1 MDRTALVT
9 GGGTGVGRAVAV
21 ALTRDGFR
29 VAIAGRREDKLR
41 ETAALAE
48 GIQLRAADVAD
59 AAAARDLVQWAA
71 AQLGSIGVLVQCA
84 GINIRRRA
92 IAELDVADWD
102 RVMKVNA
109 SSAFYCI
116 AAVLPQMRER
126 RDGLIVNISS
136 VAGKR
141 ASPLGGAAYSASK
154 FAMTAL
160 GTCVGLEEGRNG
172 IRVTNIYPGEIDTP
186 ILDARPVP
194 VTAEHRAAILQ
205 PDDVAAVVLML
216 AHLDRRAHVPELVIK
231 PTIQS
236 YA

>member
-21 ALTRDGFR
+21 ALARDGFR
-29 VAIAGRREDKLR
+29 VAIAGRREEKLR

-48 GIQLRAADVAD
+48 SILFRVADVAE
-59 AAAARDLVQWAA
+59 AEAARALVEWAT

-102 RVMKVNA
+102 RVMQVNA

-116 AAVLPQMRER
+116 AAVLPGMRQR
-126 RDGLIVNISS
+126 GDGLIVNISS

-172 IRVTNIYPGEIDTP
+172 IRVTNVYPGEIDTP

-205 PDDVAAVVLML
+205 PEDVAAVVLML

>member
-1 MDRTALVT
+1 
-9 GGGTGVGRAVAV
+9 VGRAVAV